1 MARRTPPTVA
11 RTAKTIREFCEA
23 YNVSRATYYLWRK
36 RGVGP
41 HVLQPGGRRG
51 RVIIPTEAEIAW
63 RERHTALAG
72 IINTAAAE

>member
-51 RVIIPTEAEIAW
+51 RVIIPLESEIAW
-63 RERHTALAG
+63 RERHTAIA
-72 IINTAAAE
+72 TATAITTAE

>member
-1 MARRTPPTVA
+1 MARRTLPAVA
-11 RTAKTIREFCEA
+11 RAGLSISEFCA
-23 YNVSRATYYLWRK
+23 RYNVSRATYYLWQK
-36 RGVGP
+36 AGVGP